1 MMQAVIIAN
10 GKMEKPEF
18 LSTYLNSSS
27 WIIAADGGTYNCIS
41 LGLRPNVIIGDLDS
55 LKDEELTS
63 YREAGTEIIAYPK
76 HKDETDL
83 ELALQYALKIGITD
97 LLIIGG
103 LGARWDMSIANIMV
117 LAHPMY
123 TDLNIRLLDGHQEI
137 RLLKAGDRT
146 IIHGQPGEAISLIPL
161 AGDVLGISTRGLEYP
176 LNNETLQFGSA
187 RGVSN
192 VFILEQAEIF
202 FSQGLLCCITNRVDN
217 LSGF

>member
-1 MMQAVIIAN
+1 MKQAVIIAN

-18 LSTYLNSSS
+18 LSEYLNSSS
-27 WIIAADGGTYNCIS
+27 WIIAANGGTYNCLS

-63 YREAGTEIIAYPK
+63 YREAGTEIIKYPK

-117 LAHPMY
+117 LARPMY
-123 TDLNIRLLDGHQEI
+123 AYVNIRLLDGHQEI
-137 RLLKAGDRT
+137 RILKPGDRT
-146 IIHGQPGEAISLIPL
+146 IIHGQPGETISLIPL
-161 AGDVLGISTRGLEYP
+161 AGDVHGISTTGLKYP
-176 LNNETLQFGSA
+176 LNDEILQFGSA

-202 FSQGLLCCITNRVDN
+202 FSRGLLCCVTNRVDN
-217 LSGF
+217 